1 MIKLLGYV
9 RRTGDAVMK
18 IKISMN
24 VEAFNDAEVYH
35 TSDGQ
40 PYVSMFIDAGS
51 LQRVING
58 ERAVTTVCQEI
69 EGSDYE

>member
-1 MIKLLGYV
+1 MTKLLGYV
-9 RRTGDAVMK
+9 RRTGHAVMK

-24 VEAFNDAEVYH
+24 VDAFNDAEVYH
-35 TSDGQ
+35 ASDGSKF
-40 PYVSMFIDAGS
+40 VTMFIDAGS

-58 ERAVTTVCQEI
+58 ERAVTTVCQEV